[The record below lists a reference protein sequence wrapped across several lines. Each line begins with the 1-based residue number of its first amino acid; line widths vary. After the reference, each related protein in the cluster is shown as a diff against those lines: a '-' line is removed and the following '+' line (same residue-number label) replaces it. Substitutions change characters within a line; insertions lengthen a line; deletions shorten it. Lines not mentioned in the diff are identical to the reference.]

1 MERLFKVLVLRT
13 TRKRLLK
20 SISLQSILV
29 KCSLSSLLSGE
40 SEPSDIVRL
49 TEQNRFGIMHTQ
61 ENDRQREKKTMKT
74 KYPIIENAKRQAR
87 MIFKGIAIPML
98 VEIPDDR
105 ITEDTDYVYGVTD
118 QKRYVVS
125 EKVLKFNR
133 TSLKNIGKI
142 RKEKADPR
150 YVGGE
155 DTMII
160 SVGKPGSRER
170 VDALRSQY
178 EAIAAYGEEISPFSF
193 KGEDE

>member
-1 MERLFKVLVLRT
+1 
-13 TRKRLLK
+13 
-20 SISLQSILV
+20 
-29 KCSLSSLLSGE
+29 
-40 SEPSDIVRL
+40 
-49 TEQNRFGIMHTQ
+49 MHTQ
-61 ENDRQREKKTMKT
+61 ENDRPKREKKMKT

-105 ITEDTDYVYGVTD
+105 ITEDTDYVYGVAD

-133 TSLKNIGKI
+133 TALKNLGKV
-142 RKEKADPR
+142 RQEKADPR

-155 DTMII
+155 DTMIVP
-160 SVGKPGSRER
+160 VGKPGSRER
-170 VDALRSQY
+170 VEELTKQY
-178 EAIAAYGEEISPFSF
+178 GVVAHLELSPFSF